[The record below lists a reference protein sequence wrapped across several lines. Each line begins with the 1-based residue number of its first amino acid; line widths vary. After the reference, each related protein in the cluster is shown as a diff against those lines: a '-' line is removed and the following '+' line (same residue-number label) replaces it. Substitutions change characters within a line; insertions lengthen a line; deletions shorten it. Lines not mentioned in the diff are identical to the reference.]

1 MIGGDL
7 LYKDFKYNG
16 GSNDGSTL
24 LYSNKNEENSISLAT
39 CVVIILNSALVD
51 DPFFVP
57 GQMLSGFMLTIFV
70 GVFVLILTQLSFHIF
85 VKTWAFNQLNSH
97 VSIWQSLYGKYSSV
111 IPKALLLLAFISNSS
126 VSVRDNVDQF
136 HDLFSYFSPDSVKI
150 VNNDWL
156 IKYLFTFILTIPA
169 LLHPRLGKMKIM
181 CAVALTLLLISLL
194 CEAVLMF
201 KTIKVDSFDP
211 QKQIRYWST
220 DFRMMNAL
228 FDTFN
233 TVYFSHPFVALISDD
248 LYKATRSKITKMTW
262 IISICSFLLLLSG
275 GFFGYFT
282 FFDSSIDDN
291 ILFGYSNTKDPFLI
305 IAKICCLL
313 KTALANNMFVFIAT
327 VSVLGIF
334 TQYNEKLTILRI
346 FVGIVIWTLVMFINY
361 SGTGLMKLVDL
372 LGGYSFMLLAYFLPS
387 IFFLSMYKFKYPGW
401 SILCIGVLLVS
412 SVILG
417 WASYCNVGSYIKYLK
432 GE

>member
-1 MIGGDL
+1 
-7 LYKDFKYNG
+7 
-16 GSNDGSTL
+16 
-24 LYSNKNEENSISLAT
+24 
-39 CVVIILNSALVD
+39 
-51 DPFFVP
+51 
-57 GQMLSGFMLTIFV
+57 
-70 GVFVLILTQLSFHIF
+70 
-85 VKTWAFNQLNSH
+85 
-97 VSIWQSLYGKYSSV
+97 
-111 IPKALLLLAFISNSS
+111 
-126 VSVRDNVDQF
+126 
-136 HDLFSYFSPDSVKI
+136 
-150 VNNDWL
+150 
-156 IKYLFTFILTIPA
+156 
-169 LLHPRLGKMKIM
+169 MKIM

-432 GE
+432 GEWNF